1 MKYSHVTTS
10 KYAAKNLKK
19 KTVLLPAVVILKS
32 FHDLVKPGQ
41 LFPQSRVLPICNLAT
56 IDNLMSRNRHIN
68 SSIISNDGSHI
79 KYKVD
84 IEILNDKSWQIH
96 TQEMR

>member
-1 MKYSHVTTS
+1 MPPKTWE
-10 KYAAKNLKK
+10 K
-19 KTVLLPAVVILKS
+19 KTVLLPAEVILKS

-41 LFPQSRVLPICNLAT
+41 LFPQARVLPICNLAT

-68 SSIISNDGSHI
+68 YSIISIAGSHI

-84 IEILNDKSWQIH
+84 IEIVNDKSWQIH
-96 TQEMR
+96 TQEMRWEVTV